1 MTQDKYL
8 DGYSKMVPI
17 LHAYDRKV
25 PDRTVMAFVPNEELR
40 QAALEA
46 GALHAG
52 GEELILEVT
61 KGRID
66 LVSILGTYAYA
77 FLYLEASMSES
88 R

>member
-1 MTQDKYL
+1 M

-25 PDRTVMAFVPNEELR
+25 PDRTVMAFVPNDELR

-66 LVSILGTYAYA
+66 LVSMLSGIHVTSFSNISYCINC
-77 FLYLEASMSES
+77 E
-88 R
+88 